1 MSNITES
8 KDKLFQFSTIKDL
21 TYIFERIS
29 SIKMNQI
36 KDLVASRKMFFEDIW
51 KLYSGIKLGGLL
63 MDQDRVKKFVSK
75 NTFAYVLV
83 SSDSGFTGGV
93 NNQVINAMQS
103 DMKEQY
109 DLFVIGEKGRGIL
122 EERNIKYKKSYKFHD
137 YRDDKFIR
145 SLLDDLKGYETIV
158 IWYDS
163 FISIAKQVPRKME
176 VTFNPNR
183 MDRSLVIQPKQYIFE
198 PSYKEILSYLE
209 SIMIGLMFSQILA
222 ETDLSLNASRMVLMN
237 RAGERAQNLY
247 NNEKL
252 IFNRLHREQKDNE
265 VKLIFEDYKNAVK

>member
-36 KDLVASRKMFFEDIW
+36 KDLVAARKLFFEDVW
-51 KLYSGIKLGGLL
+51 KLYSGLKLGGLL
-63 MDQDRVKKFVSK
+63 MDQDRVKKFVPK

-93 NNQVINAMQS
+93 NNQVINAMQA

-109 DLFVIGEKGRGIL
+109 DLYVIGGKGRGIL
-122 EERNIKYKKSYKFHD
+122 EERNIGYKKSYKFHD
-137 YRDDKFIR
+137 YKDDKFIR
-145 SLLDDLKGYETIV
+145 LLLVDLKGYETIV

-163 FISIAKQVPRKME
+163 FVSIAKQLPKKME

-183 MDRSLVIQPKQYIFE
+183 MDRSLVIQPNQYIFE

-209 SIMIGLMFSQILA
+209 SVIIGLMFSQILA

-252 IFNRLHREQKDNE
+252 TFNRLHREQKDNE

>member
-1 MSNITES
+1 
-8 KDKLFQFSTIKDL
+8 
-21 TYIFERIS
+21 
-29 SIKMNQI
+29 MNQI
-36 KDLVASRKMFFEDIW
+36 KDLVAARKLFFEDVW
-51 KLYSGIKLGGLL
+51 KLYSGLKLGGLL
-63 MDQDRVKKFVSK
+63 MDQDRVKKFVPK

-93 NNQVINAMQS
+93 NNQVINAMQA

-109 DLFVIGEKGRGIL
+109 DLYVIGGKGRGIL
-122 EERNIKYKKSYKFHD
+122 EERNIGYKKSYKFHD
-137 YRDDKFIR
+137 YKDDKFIR
-145 SLLDDLKGYETIV
+145 LLLVDLKGYETIV

-163 FISIAKQVPRKME
+163 FVSIAKQLPKKME

-183 MDRSLVIQPKQYIFE
+183 MDRSLVIQPNQYIFE

-209 SIMIGLMFSQILA
+209 SVIIGLMFSQILA

-252 IFNRLHREQKDNE
+252 TFNRLHREQKDNE

>member
-36 KDLVASRKMFFEDIW
+36 KDLVAARKLFFEDVW
-51 KLYSGIKLGGLL
+51 KLYSGLKLGGLL
-63 MDQDRVKKFVSK
+63 MDQDRVKKFVPK

-93 NNQVINAMQS
+93 NNQVINAMQA

-109 DLFVIGEKGRGIL
+109 DLYVIGGKGRGIL
-122 EERNIKYKKSYKFHD
+122 EERNIGYKKSYKFHD
-137 YRDDKFIR
+137 YKDDKFIR
-145 SLLDDLKGYETIV
+145 LLLVDLKGYETIV

-163 FISIAKQVPRKME
+163 FVSIAKQLPKKME

-183 MDRSLVIQPKQYIFE
+183 MDRSLVIQSNQYIFE

-209 SIMIGLMFSQILA
+209 SVIIGLMFSQILA

-252 IFNRLHREQKDNE
+252 TFNRLHREQKDNE